1 MSIPIKARMAS
12 AHMTKMLALSFMQ
25 VISIPTFVRR
35 RKAISNNL
43 SIRLIT
49 TEKKKEKKRALGDL
63 LKKELVSCEQ
73 RALLNKV

>member
-49 TEKKKEKKRALGDL
+49 TEKEKKRALGDL

>member
-49 TEKKKEKKRALGDL
+49 TEKKKKRALGDL

>member
-1 MSIPIKARMAS
+1 MSIPIKARLAS

-43 SIRLIT
+43 SIRPIT
-49 TEKKKEKKRALGDL
+49 TEKKEKKRALGDL
-63 LKKELVSCEQ
+63 LKEELVSCEQ